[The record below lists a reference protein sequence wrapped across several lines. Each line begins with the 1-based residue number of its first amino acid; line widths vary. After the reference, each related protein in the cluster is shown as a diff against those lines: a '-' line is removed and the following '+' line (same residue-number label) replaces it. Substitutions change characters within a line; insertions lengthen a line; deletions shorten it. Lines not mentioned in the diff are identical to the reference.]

1 MTPWHLILSTRTFR
15 KQPSDQRQ
23 GTLHM
28 PKAQG
33 ADRKKNPDRP
43 FARVMGLLGSA
54 KLASHAQASLT
65 AVTKA

>member
-1 MTPWHLILSTRTFR
+1 
-15 KQPSDQRQ
+15 
-23 GTLHM
+23 M